1 MGGWGTPGTG
11 NQQPEKLQRHSVIPR
26 VQQSQPEQTQG
37 QAAVKGY
44 TEQPSFAFGVA
55 MTARNLQTKA
65 DLEKNSVLGPKSLCF
80 QTVC

>member
-1 MGGWGTPGTG
+1 MIT
-11 NQQPEKLQRHSVIPR
+11 SVHH
-26 VQQSQPEQTQG
+26 SQPGHTQG

-55 MTARNLQTKA
+55 IAPKNLQTKA
-65 DLEKNSVLGPKSLCF
+65 DLGKNSVLGLKSLCF